1 MPLWRPPMCFV
12 KPSALC
18 RDSNPW
24 APRLCAASA
33 SLRGRDK
40 AKWDAA
46 GAPLVSRQR
55 SRTTSHSAARCVT
68 HLLDV
73 KNENIDGCNLQGSG
87 VAEETGWLNGRDVA
101 KRCAFATA
109 AAAVIDTVISI
120 AVEQQ
125 VRWQWGQVLM
135 ITRRQM
141 ERATWTCF
149 SCQTQISQRDETS
162 LFPLHR
168 AGSRPSELIAV
179 SAFLILDLAFG
190 PASLTVPR
198 AGLFNI

>member
-1 MPLWRPPMCFV
+1 MTENASCEKKSSNL
-12 KPSALC
+12 LC
-18 RDSNPW
+18 RSRWEPLKRLTRLLLHQKHSWLNGLWPFKNIHTW
-24 APRLCAASA
+24 VRHIYNAPLEATNVLCKTFCALPRLK
-33 SLRGRDK
+33 SLGPTSLCHISITERKRQ

-101 KRCAFATA
+101 KRCVFATA

-125 VRWQWGQVLM
+125 VG
-135 ITRRQM
+135 
-141 ERATWTCF
+141 
-149 SCQTQISQRDETS
+149 
-162 LFPLHR
+162 
-168 AGSRPSELIAV
+168 
-179 SAFLILDLAFG
+179 
-190 PASLTVPR
+190 
-198 AGLFNI
+198 